1 MSLAGIYD
9 KIITLK
15 KKEADIKESIDRCQ
29 EEHYG
34 KKSISKKDYINKVK
48 RYYSKME
55 ELKESI
61 AKSEA
66 KLAGNENPG
75 EIHKALDAL
84 INIKDN
90 PKPIS
95 LQRERIDAIKSNV
108 MPQSQLAKPYKKS
121 EGKSE
126 IIGRIKDRIK
136 AGDIKNR
143 QKMQKGYIKHYS
155 GYFSGLKAAQF
166 EIKPRVISKITAY
179 KGNILRHFKEVYKN
193 EHE

>member
-1 MSLAGIYD
+1 MKAADIFN
-9 KIITLK
+9 KIMNCK
-15 KKEADIKESIDRCQ
+15 KKEENIISMADQSQ
-29 EEHYG
+29 EEP
-34 KKSISKKDYINKVK
+34 IE
-48 RYYSKME
+48 RLE
-55 ELKESI
+55 
-61 AKSEA
+61 AKSSA
-66 KLAGNENPG
+66 DENHG

-108 MPQSQLAKPYKKS
+108 MPQSQPANAPSKQS
-121 EGKSE
+121 EGKKE
-126 IIGRIKDRIK
+126 IIAKIKDKIK

-143 QKMQKGYIKHYS
+143 QKIQKGYIKHYS
-155 GYFSGLKAAQF
+155 KYFSGLKSAQF